1 MLREPQHEERVV
13 AAKPKPST
21 TAAPSP
27 KQAKVSQTELPAVS
41 LATALRVAEGLQDQF
56 AGRDAAPHDVALAID
71 VSPTSSAW
79 RMLSGAAIAY
89 GLTSGAY
96 NAQNIALTELGKRIV
111 APTEEGDDDQ
121 AKVEASLKPR
131 VLRDFFAKYDRGKFP
146 RDDIARNVLAQI
158 GVPAER
164 LNRALDTI
172 KENGEFTGVIRDTKT
187 GPFVAIARSSS
198 TQRAAPYPALDE
210 DDFSTEEEL
219 DSEFALPSDARRQHG
234 RNTPETPLENV
245 GPKQIFVA
253 HGKNHKPLEDLKKV
267 LDQFKIPYKV
277 AVDEPNVGRPISRKV
292 AQLMRECS
300 AGIFIFTGDEKFTNS
315 SGEDIYRP
323 SENVVYELGAASVL
337 WESKIIILKEK
348 DVNFPSDFKDLGYI
362 EFAKDSLANHALDL
376 LKELVGF
383 EFVRVQ
389 AA

>member
-1 MLREPQHEERVV
+1 M
-13 AAKPKPST
+13 AAKSKPST
-21 TAAPSP
+21 LAESGT
-27 KQAKVSQTELPAVS
+27 KQSKVSQGELPAVS
-41 LATALRVAEGLQDQF
+41 LGTALRVAQGLQDQF

-71 VSPTSSAW
+71 VSPTSSSW
-79 RMLSGAAIAY
+79 RMLSGAAVAY

-158 GVPAER
+158 GVPTDR
-164 LNRALDTI
+164 LNRALDII
-172 KENGEFTGVIRDTKT
+172 KENGEFTGVVRDTKT
-187 GPFVAIARSSS
+187 GPFVAITRSFSP
-198 TQRAAPYPALDE
+198 RRFAPDVAHDE
-210 DDFSTEEEL
+210 DDFSTAEEV
-219 DSEFALPSDARRQHG
+219 DQEFAQPSDTRRQQERSSSG
-234 RNTPETPLENV
+234 ARLENA

-292 AQLMRECS
+292 AQLMKECS
-300 AGIFIFTGDEKFTNS
+300 AGIFIFTGDEKFTSS

-323 SENVVYELGAASVL
+323 SGNVVYELGAASVL